1 MKKKHIWLREKL
13 LALGVEVTNSFDR
26 GTSVLGINFAKSQY
40 PVAPRSSVAM
50 AKCLE
55 FKPSTV
61 LDVGSGGGEH
71 AREFFNKG
79 AKVTCIDFGTS
90 VYAQKAVKDDQIQ
103 VVYADFTKW
112 DSSDKYDLVWAS
124 HVLEHQ
130 RNVGLFI
137 DKLIDCCAPDGHVAI
152 TVPNPHRNLWGGHL
166 SLWTPGFLAY
176 NCVMCGVDL
185 SEGIMIYGHREFSVI
200 FKPKR
205 VALPE
210 ISYDSGDINIL
221 KHLFPKGFGE
231 DVDAWF

>member
-1 MKKKHIWLREKL
+1 MSKKHTWLREKL
-13 LALGVEVTNSFDR
+13 LNLGIEVTNSFDR
-26 GTSVLGINFAKSQY
+26 GTSVLGINVARSQY
-40 PVAPRSSVAM
+40 PPAPRSSVAFN
-50 AKCLE
+50 KCLE
-55 FKPSTV
+55 KKPTTV

-71 AREFFNKG
+71 AREFSKNG

-90 VYAQKAVKDDQIQ
+90 VYAQKAIPDTQIE

-112 DSSDKYDLVWAS
+112 EPASQYELVWAS

-137 DKLIDCCAPDGHVAI
+137 EKLIECCSPDGYVAI

-176 NCVMCGVDL
+176 NCVMCGLDL
-185 SEGIMIYGHREFSVI
+185 SDGIMLYGHREFSAI
-200 FKPKR
+200 FKPRR
-205 VALPE
+205 VTLPE
-210 ISYDSGDINIL
+210 LSYDSGDIHKIQ
-221 KHLFPKGFGE
+221 HLFPAGFGE